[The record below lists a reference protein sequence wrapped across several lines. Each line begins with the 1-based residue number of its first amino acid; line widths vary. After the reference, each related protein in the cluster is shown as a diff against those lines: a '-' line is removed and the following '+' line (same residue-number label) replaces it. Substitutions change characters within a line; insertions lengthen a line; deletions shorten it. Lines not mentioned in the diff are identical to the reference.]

1 MDGRR
6 PASTLAPYG
15 NSVERDRQSRRSAPN
30 LVVLASC
37 PEGQGLVCGGTEKTC
52 DVAGYY
58 RTGPCSVVDRPCPAS
73 RDRPV
78 GHDLGNGPWAHAGNG
93 NGTAGGL
100 LSGYGCDDGGR
111 RLDGQYGTSAS
122 HHGVDLGT
130 SRTREHGISVGDAMA
145 LADPF
150 GMALYVGGA
159 SPGAHHFTSG
169 AVDPVGSA
177 AMAISWGS
185 PIKTRI
191 KEVVMMERVPNPEEA
206 LLLEEAWAQLLNCA
220 ATLHELHD
228 FVVMLADTMRQ
239 REPGLAHQPPVVEAI
254 DQFLQQRQAL
264 RMTPQGFVV
273 QGADRGFYAGLAE
286 TFGVRAD
293 AARIL
298 MDEPDGPM
306 SPGFNNC
313 GNGWLRGRYG
323 RPWGPRW
330 TY

>member
-1 MDGRR
+1 
-6 PASTLAPYG
+6 
-15 NSVERDRQSRRSAPN
+15 
-30 LVVLASC
+30 
-37 PEGQGLVCGGTEKTC
+37 
-52 DVAGYY
+52 
-58 RTGPCSVVDRPCPAS
+58 
-73 RDRPV
+73 
-78 GHDLGNGPWAHAGNG
+78 
-93 NGTAGGL
+93 
-100 LSGYGCDDGGR
+100 
-111 RLDGQYGTSAS
+111 
-122 HHGVDLGT
+122 
-130 SRTREHGISVGDAMA
+130 
-145 LADPF
+145 
-150 GMALYVGGA
+150 
-159 SPGAHHFTSG
+159 
-169 AVDPVGSA
+169 
-177 AMAISWGS
+177 
-185 PIKTRI
+185 
-191 KEVVMMERVPNPEEA
+191 MMERVPNPEEA

-323 RPWGPRW
+323 RPSGPRW